1 MNGSQMY
8 ENAIHIAVFV
18 YAMLAGGRPS
28 FPSHQLRRPSELR
41 ISRQEYT
48 RARYDAQSGSSTST
62 NRTARVCGFATRAM
76 KYANGKAITA
86 SVRVTAAAIPI
97 VRSAT
102 VR

>member
-8 ENAIHIAVFV
+8 ENTIHIAVFE
-18 YAMLAGGRPS
+18 YAIPADGSPS
-28 FPSHQLRRPSELR
+28 LWSDQLSRPSELR
-41 ISRQEYT
+41 ISRHEYT
-48 RARYDAQSGSSTST
+48 RARYEAQSGSSTST
-62 NRTARVCGFATRAM
+62 NNTARIRGVAIRAM

-86 SVRVTAAAIPI
+86 SVIVTAAAIEI